1 MKQLQNEFWI
11 NNCTSF
17 SFQWKCHIFMY
28 RTSLKEV
35 KLNNYFMNWSLL
47 KLQKQVASTILI
59 LVQLI
64 GFLVLGPFIRV
75 TFFKLNGFCFFQI
88 GNHVFSQKKLFPF
101 CQLFWLLLNL
111 NGKLFRMFVKHSMVV
126 CNIHWQVL

>member
-1 MKQLQNEFWI
+1 
-11 NNCTSF
+11 
-17 SFQWKCHIFMY
+17 MY

-75 TFFKLNGFCFFQI
+75 TFFKLKGFCFFQI
-88 GNHVFSQKKLFPF
+88 GNHVFSQKNSF
-101 CQLFWLLLNL
+101 
-111 NGKLFRMFVKHSMVV
+111 HSVN
-126 CNIHWQVL
+126 CFGGC